1 MALLRH
7 RTTIANRSGNHTA
20 ACRHLLTADP
30 VLRTLIGHVGPCT
43 LKPRRAYFLTLCDSI
58 ISQQLSTRVAEV
70 IFERFVALYP
80 LRRPTPVTVAGTSI
94 DRLKSVGLST
104 QKSTYL
110 KDLASAFLDGRIQV
124 QRFAQLTNEDIIGEL
139 VSVHGIGRWTAEM
152 FLIFALNRPDVLP
165 VDDLGIQKAIQRW
178 YGFGTLP
185 SARTIRRLGRPW
197 HPYETIASWYLW
209 RSQQLDRKEG

>member
-1 MALLRH
+1 MALLSHHVRV
-7 RTTIANRSGNHTA
+7 TKLNGNHIA
-20 ACRHLLTADP
+20 ACGHLLTADP
-30 VLRTLIGHVGPCT
+30 VLRALIGQVGPCT

-70 IFERFVALYP
+70 IFDRFVAMYP
-80 LRRPTPVTVAGTSI
+80 LRRPNPSTVAATSL

-104 QKSTYL
+104 QKSAYL
-110 KDLASAFLDGRIQV
+110 KDLASAFLDGRIQA
-124 QRFAQLTNEDIIGEL
+124 QRFARLTNEAIIEEL

-152 FLIFALNRPDVLP
+152 FLIFALNRLDVLP
-165 VDDLGIQKAIQRW
+165 VDDLGIRKAIQRW

-209 RSQQLDRKEG
+209 RSLQLP

>member
-1 MALLRH
+1 MALLEKTSDAGRDVGRLTH
-7 RTTIANRSGNHTA
+7 DA
-20 ACRHLLTADP
+20 ACRHLVSADP
-30 VLRTLIGHVGPCT
+30 VLCSLIEQVGPCT

-70 IFERFVALYP
+70 IFYRFVAMYP
-80 LRRPTPVTVAGTSI
+80 MRRPTPSTVAATSLS
-94 DRLKSVGLST
+94 RLKRVGLST
-104 QKSTYL
+104 QKSAYL
-110 KDLASAFLDGRIQV
+110 KDLASAFLDGRVQV
-124 QRFAQLTNEDIIGEL
+124 QRFAQLTNEGIIENL
-139 VSVHGIGRWTAEM
+139 VSVRGIGRWTAEM
-152 FLIFALNRPDVLP
+152 FLIFALNRLDVLP

-209 RSQQLDRKEG
+209 RSLQLP